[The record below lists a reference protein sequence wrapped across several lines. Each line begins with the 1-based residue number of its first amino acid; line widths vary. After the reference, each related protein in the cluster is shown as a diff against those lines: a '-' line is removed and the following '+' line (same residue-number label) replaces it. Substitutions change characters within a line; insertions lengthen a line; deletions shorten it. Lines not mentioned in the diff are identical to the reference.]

1 MIVVADNVLSFDLIT
16 AQGEFVTADAETN
29 ADLFW
34 ALRGGGPAA
43 YAVVLSATFKT
54 VGEQKAA
61 GVVLNINSTMTNS
74 SDAFWEG
81 VRTFHSHTNRLVDN
95 ELYAYFELSPMRL
108 HVQPIV
114 GVGKSAAE
122 LDALV
127 QPLLDE
133 LEAQDIPYDSET
145 KEFDTFFDL
154 YLDLFED
161 EPAGQSSL
169 TGGWAFSHQDVAD
182 NNDGIIEAFKTSL
195 APRDDLAGAGF
206 VIGHLW
212 KPADL
217 GTAATAM
224 NPRFRNVSSK
234 VITALAVPAD
244 ATWAQKQDLQHV
256 LTDIQDAALR
266 AAGPGGCAYINEA
279 DPYQEDWQGRF
290 WGGGAYARLLAVRKA
305 WDPQGLFYA
314 VATPGTEDWD
324 VIDFGTRLC
333 RRSAH

>member
-1 MIVVADNVLSFDLIT
+1 MAVADNVLSFELVT
-16 AQGEFVTADAETN
+16 AQGEFVRADAETN

-54 VGEQKAA
+54 VSATKAA
-61 GVVLNINSTMTNS
+61 GVILNINSTMTNS

-81 VRTFHSHTNRLVDN
+81 VRTFHGHANRFVDN
-95 ELYAYFELSPMRL
+95 ELYAYFELGPLRL

-127 QPLLDE
+127 QPLLDD
-133 LEAQDIPYDSET
+133 LKAKDIPYDSRTE
-145 KEFDTFFDL
+145 EFDTFFEL

-182 NNDGIIEAFKTSL
+182 NNDGIVEAFKTSL
-195 APRDDLAGAGF
+195 SPRDDLAGAGF

-212 KPADL
+212 KTADV
-217 GTAATAM
+217 GAAVTAM

-234 VITALAVPAD
+234 VITALAVPPD

-256 LTDIQDAALR
+256 LADVQDAALR
-266 AAGPGGCAYINEA
+266 KAGPGGCAYVNEA

-290 WGGGAYARLLAVRKA
+290 WGAAYPGLLAVRKQ

-314 VATPGTEDWD
+314 VSTPGTEDWE
-324 VIDFGTRLC
+324 VIDFGTKLC
-333 RRSAH
+333 QRSAH